1 MCQVWAK
8 KQQRCALTLKCALLS
23 ALTTPFQP
31 RLRPLPNAV
40 ISLALGRLRLPKA
53 SRRIASCCRHRCGA
67 FCVGSTAFSR
77 ACANCN
83 APPLLPHQPAHCGR
97 RRFCCLLYFASC
109 LLPAVCFSLCFDF
122 YFAIAIDKQRPSP
135 CLKVSWFFVFRALW
149 RLPLPCS
156 SNPLSSH
163 LPLEFAF
170 SCSLRF
176 LMLLAGIPK
185 ELIAVLN
192 RVWLS
197 RSAAG
202 DARNEKWEARSEN
215 WELRSEQSA
224 PSRVL
229 LALKSRCSK
238 R

>member
-53 SRRIASCCRHRCGA
+53 SRRVASCCRHRCGA

-83 APPLLPHQPAHCGR
+83 SPPILPRPPAHCGR

-163 LPLEFAF
+163 FPLEFAF

-192 RVWLS
+192 RARLS

-215 WELRSEQSA
+215 WALRSEQSA

>member
-23 ALTTPFQP
+23 ALTTPFNPASTLYPTQLFLLHLVVFVLP
-31 RLRPLPNAV
+31 RRRVALR
-40 ISLALGRLRLPKA
+40 R
-53 SRRIASCCRHRCGA
+53 GA

-83 APPLLPHQPAHCGR
+83 APPLLPRLPAHCGR

-122 YFAIAIDKQRPSP
+122 YFANAIDKQRPSP

-149 RLPLPCS
+149 RLPLPCF
-156 SNPLSSH
+156 SNPLASH
-163 LPLEFAF
+163 FPLEFAF

-192 RVWLS
+192 RARLS

-202 DARNEKWEARSEN
+202 NARNEKWEARSEN